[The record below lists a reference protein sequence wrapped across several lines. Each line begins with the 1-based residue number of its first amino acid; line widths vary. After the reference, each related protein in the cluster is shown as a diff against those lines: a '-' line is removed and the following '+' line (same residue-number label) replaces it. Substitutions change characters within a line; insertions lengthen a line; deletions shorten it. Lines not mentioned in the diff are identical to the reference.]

1 MAFAQVQRRSWR
13 LSNNGHQ
20 GSVEEGAEI
29 RTKRR
34 LELERSTAYP
44 HSKRLLRGST
54 AVVDFE
60 LLRSGSIEPS
70 YDYRGLA
77 RQRLLSLYRLLGFW
91 PLSLPLCSHRRF
103 Q

>member
-29 RTKRR
+29 CTKRR

-70 YDYRGLA
+70 CDYRVSSAKPVILISTF
-77 RQRLLSLYRLLGFW
+77 RIW